1 MSLFFF
7 RSLYFLILFTP
18 LVSSNLSYSFEFDY
32 DWKRRPEEKQFRLG
46 VQGATKAPIG
56 VQGQHPGGEQGDK
69 APWISKISFF

>member
-46 VQGATKAPIG
+46 VQGATKDPLGSGGNTLVGDQGAKPLGAPG
-56 VQGQHPGGEQGDK
+56 FEH
-69 APWISKISFF
+69 F